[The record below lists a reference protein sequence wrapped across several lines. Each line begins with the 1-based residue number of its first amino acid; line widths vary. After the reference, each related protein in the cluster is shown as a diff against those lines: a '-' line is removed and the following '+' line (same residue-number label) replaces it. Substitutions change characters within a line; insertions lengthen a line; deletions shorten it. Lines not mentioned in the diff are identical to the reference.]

1 MELEK
6 IEEYLNLELK
16 TQKGF
21 MFARIVNLINKAKIA
36 EQKCK
41 NTKLCD
47 SCLKLINYYQKND
60 VSKLNNFVKMLNKY
74 GTFKETQLY
83 KGAYLGNIPEK
94 LKCFIFHKINI
105 IENKKD
111 EEDEFIINL

>member
-1 MELEK
+1 M
-6 IEEYLNLELK
+6 
-16 TQKGF
+16 
-21 MFARIVNLINKAKIA
+21 
-36 EQKCK
+36 
-41 NTKLCD
+41 
-47 SCLKLINYYQKND
+47 
-60 VSKLNNFVKMLNKY
+60 